1 MSLDILKCKENLLTM
16 TVTMSVYAA
25 TSCPKQVVPYASE
38 EGSFDN
44 AKTVSMELKSLTI
57 SRFDFDRDSNP

>member
-1 MSLDILKCKENLLTM
+1 M

-44 AKTVSMELKSLTI
+44 AKTISMELKSLTI